1 MKSSFFILL
10 TLLLSGQIAAQIE
23 GKDIDP
29 KSNIR
34 SATDSTVK
42 ELVHAFMKDSTLVG
56 LSIGIIKNGVTY
68 SFHYGSREKGKDSPP
83 TDSTIYEIGSV
94 SKTFTGTLLAQAII
108 EGKINPGDDI
118 RKYLPGSYPNLE
130 YQGHPIKIIHLAN
143 HTSGLP
149 LLLPDIPNLF
159 QYPQDSIPSLITAL
173 YHNYTRDSFWQD
185 LHKIKLQFRPGY
197 ETTYSNAGAQLTG
210 FILEQTY
217 NQPYGSLVKNYI
229 TGPLTMTHT
238 NVTYTEDSVA
248 RYFAKGYNNKGIKMP
263 YNHTLSILQPA
274 GGICSSV
281 IDMLKYIRMHLDE
294 KNAIIALCHL
304 ASLGDSTHAPTALFW
319 QVDKLPGGKSIVWH
333 SGASFGFSSYCAV
346 CPGLHLGIVLLSN
359 EYDMASFNKFTD
371 LGNNIMKEIS
381 K

>member
-1 MKSSFFILL
+1 MKSWFFILFV
-10 TLLLSGQIAAQIE
+10 LLVSLQIAAQTDRKKIE
-23 GKDIDP
+23 LRNSWSVK
-29 KSNIR
+29 
-34 SATDSTVK
+34 DSTVN
-42 ELVHAFMKDSTLVG
+42 ELVQAFMKDTTQVG
-56 LSIGIIKNGVTY
+56 LSLGIIKDGVTY
-68 SFHYGSREKGKDSPP
+68 TFHYGSREKEKKLPP
-83 TDSTIYEIGSV
+83 TDSTIYEIGSI

-108 EGKINPGDDI
+108 EGKVSPADDI
-118 RKYLPGSYPNLE
+118 RKYLSGIYPNLE
-130 YQGHPIKIIHLAN
+130 YQGHAIKIIHLAN

-159 QYPQDSIPSLITAL
+159 RNPQDSIPSLIMAL
-173 YHNYTRDSFWQD
+173 YQNYTQDSFWKD
-185 LHKIKLQFRPGY
+185 LHHFKMTFQPGY
-197 ETTYSNAGAQLTG
+197 QFKYSNAGAQLAG

-263 YNHTLSILQPA
+263 YNHTLSILHPA

-294 KNAIIALCHL
+294 KNATIALCHL
-304 ASLGDSTHAPTALFW
+304 ASFGDSTHTGTALFW

-371 LGNNIMKEIS
+371 LGNNIMKKIS